1 MEIKTPDTRKDF
13 HEKNIL
19 EFFVAKEAIC
29 TVVDGIGVWRRVPF
43 ETQIDALFDKRELVL
58 YK

>member
-13 HEKNIL
+13 HEKYIL
-19 EFFVAKEAIC
+19 EFLVAKDAIC
-29 TVVDGIGVWRRVPF
+29 TVVDGVGVWRRVLF
-43 ETQIDALFDKRELVL
+43 ETRIDALFGKLELVL